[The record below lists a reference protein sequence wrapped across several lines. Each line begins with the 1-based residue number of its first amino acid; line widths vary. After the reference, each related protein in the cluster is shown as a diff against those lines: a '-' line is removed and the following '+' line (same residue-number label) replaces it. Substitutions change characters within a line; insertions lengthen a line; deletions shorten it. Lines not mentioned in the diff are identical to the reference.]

1 MSELHTEVAIVG
13 GGPAGLML
21 AIELG
26 CRGIDCVVLD
36 DRPDG
41 PIPPKANASSARTME
56 HYRRR
61 GFSHRIRAVGLTD
74 DHPQDVVFRTRLA
87 DAPGHH
93 ELARIRAPSR
103 RAALA
108 GTGLGDYREDLWPT
122 PELPHRGQQMYIEPI
137 LREEARRYPSVRVLQ
152 HHRAEALAQDGE
164 RAKVHVT
171 RLSDNSTLVLS
182 ASYAVGCDGARSLV
196 RQTLGIPLHGVGRE
210 TREFFGGQM
219 LSVYLRSPAMYQA
232 LGPDRAWLYWAVNPQ
247 LRGLI
252 CAVNGI
258 DEFLFGIQLR
268 EGQAAAEVDVPA
280 ALRAVLGCEVSV
292 QIISRSPWL
301 AGYTLVAERMR
312 GARMFVAG
320 DAAHLF
326 TPTSGMGYNTSIDDA
341 VNLGWK
347 LAAMLRGWG
356 SEALLDS
363 YEAERRPIAQRNT
376 AFARAMADSLGRELV
391 PAELEAPGP
400 QGEAAREALRRHF
413 QAHAHREFNI
423 PGIQL
428 GLRYAGSPIVATDAE
443 DPPPDEPNDY
453 RPSGHPGGRAPH
465 VAAADGSSIL
475 DHFGRDFTLL
485 SLGQASSAEDQAWLA
500 SAAALG
506 MPLSCLHWPDPAA
519 RAVYGADRVLVR
531 PDHHIAWRGPA
542 GCAAEPL
549 LRLAAARP
557 AAG

>member
-26 CRGIDCVVLD
+26 CRGIECVVID
-36 DRPDG
+36 DRRDG
-41 PIPPKANASSARTME
+41 PIPPKANASSSRTME

-61 GFSHRIRAVGLTD
+61 GFAHRIRAVGLTD

-87 DAPGHH
+87 AGPGHH
-93 ELARIRAPSR
+93 ELARIRFPSR
-103 RAALA
+103 RAALD
-108 GTGLGDYREDLWPT
+108 GVSLGDYREDIWPT

-152 HHRAEALAQDGE
+152 HHRAESLAQDGD
-164 RAKVHVT
+164 RAKVQVT
-171 RLSDNSTLVLS
+171 RLSDGAVLTVI

-196 RQTLGIPLHGVGRE
+196 RQTLGIALQGVGRE
-210 TREFFGGQM
+210 AREFFGGQM

-232 LGPDRAWLYWAVNPQ
+232 LGPDKAWLYWAVNPQ

-268 EGQAAAEVDVPA
+268 DGQAPSEVDVPA
-280 ALRAVLGCEVSV
+280 ALRTVLGDEVSV
-292 QIISRSPWL
+292 DIISRSPWL
-301 AGYTLVAERMR
+301 AGYTLVAQRMR
-312 GARMFVAG
+312 GGRMFIAG

-356 SEALLDS
+356 SEALLNS

-376 AFARAMADSLGRELV
+376 AFAREMADSLGRELV
-391 PAELEAPGP
+391 PADLEASGP
-400 QGEAAREALRRHF
+400 QGEAARESMRQHF
-413 QAHAHREFNI
+413 QAHAQREFNI

-428 GLRYAGSPIVATDAE
+428 GLRYAGSPIVASEAVE
-443 DPPPDEPNDY
+443 PPPDEPNVY
-453 RPSGHPGGRAPH
+453 RPGGHPGGRAPH
-465 VAAADGSSIL
+465 LVAADGSSIH

-485 SLGQASSAEDQAWLA
+485 SLGQSSAAEDKSWLA
-500 SAAALG
+500 RAAALD

-519 RAVYGADRVLVR
+519 REVYGAERVLIR
-531 PDHHIAWRGPA
+531 PDHHIAWRGPT
-542 GCAAEPL
+542 GSDAEAV
-549 LRLAAARP
+549 LRQATARS
-557 AAG
+557 ADA